1 MKEYKLP
8 SEEKAQTKS
17 EATQLNEDDIL
28 DEGWVMVGKTERE
41 AGISMGSPKDTKPQ
55 QEEDTRVM
63 LETCKRLAEESD
75 ARLQQAEQR
84 IQAKRE
90 RKQKKKPP
98 KKVKKRVTWAPDVP
112 PDKEDEPALYEFQP
126 IVVSPKKLT
135 ASQKR
140 NMRKKKAK
148 EKAKIF
154 NDRKKKEEEMMGAAW
169 RREKQEEAAGGVD
182 VEESRDSA
190 SKEVNGGEEG
200 QLMGTPDSTKKEG
213 EGNHNRDTNLQQ
225 QTQPED
231 TALRKTQCTS
241 SPTARSPTKPQPHH
255 PSPKTTPKPTKPKPR
270 PNQHTPQMSSSPLA
284 VSRQKSGSAAKAW
297 ARPGDFL
304 ERYKSLQPAEKTN
317 QRSSDALIM
326 AEMPDLAR
334 EFHRYLTVP
343 DLLSL
348 ALTNHAMYR

>member
-182 VEESRDSA
+182 VEESRDSS
-190 SKEVNGGEEG
+190 SKEVNGGEVG

-213 EGNHNRDTNLQQ
+213 EGNHNRDTNVKQ
-225 QTQPED
+225 QTED
-231 TALRKTQCTS
+231 TALRKTHCTS
-241 SPTARSPTKPQPHH
+241 SPTARSPTKRQPHH
-255 PSPKTTPKPTKPKPR
+255 ASPESSPKPTKPKPR
-270 PNQHTPQMSSSPLA
+270 PNQHTPPMNSSPLA
-284 VSRQKSGSAAKAW
+284 DSRQKSGPAANAW

-317 QRSSDALIM
+317 QRSSDALILG
-326 AEMPDLAR
+326 EMPSDVTR